1 MQHFTMKAIVQT
13 VYGGPEVLHF
23 SDVQRPVP
31 GPRDLLVSVA
41 ATAINPVDS
50 KVRRGGQTG
59 TPVPGAPKILG
70 WDAAGVVEAVGEDA
84 SLFAVGDEVFFA
96 GDIGRPGSY
105 AEYVA
110 VDERI
115 VGRKPRSLS
124 FEEAA
129 AIPLTALTAWEAI
142 VENMGIAPVEVSKED
157 GAPREDGV
165 RKGSVLLIVGGA
177 GGVGSIAIQIAKQV
191 CGLHVVATASR
202 PESRDRCLDLGADK
216 VIDHTQP
223 LTPQMATLGLAGA
236 DYIFTTAT
244 LDNFTELASV
254 LNPLGH
260 ICAIQGGP
268 TAESV
273 NVGLLMGK
281 RGIFSYELMFTRPAT
296 GVEPEKQGQIL
307 NRVADLIDDG
317 TLQTTLHRTL
327 SWRDVQEAH
336 RLIDTEHTM
345 GKMVMTVDG

>member
-1 MQHFTMKAIVQT
+1 MQQPTMNAIVQT
-13 VYGGPEVLHF
+13 VYGGPDVLHF
-23 SDVQRPVP
+23 ADVPRPVS
-31 GPRDLLVSVA
+31 GPRDLLVRVA
-41 ATAINPVDS
+41 ATAVNPVDS
-50 KVRRGGQTG
+50 KVRRGGQAG

-84 SLFAVGDEVFFA
+84 GLFAAGDEVFFA

-105 AEYVA
+105 AEHVA

-115 VGRKPRSLS
+115 VGRKPRSLG

-129 AIPLTALTAWEAI
+129 AIPLTALTAWEAL
-142 VENMGIAPVEVSKED
+142 VENMGIAPDGASKE
-157 GAPREDGV
+157 A
-165 RKGSVLLIVGGA
+165 VLLIVGGA
-177 GGVGSIAIQIAKQV
+177 GGVGSIAIQIAQQV
-191 CGLHVVATASR
+191 CGLNVVATASR
-202 PESRDRCLDLGADK
+202 PESRQRCLDLGSAH
-216 VIDHTQP
+216 VIDHSQP
-223 LTPQMATLGLAGA
+223 LAPQMSASGLVSA

-244 LDNFTELASV
+244 LDNFAELASV

-268 TAESV
+268 AAESV

-281 RGIFSYELMFTRPAT
+281 RGTFSYELMFTRPAT
-296 GVEPEKQGQIL
+296 GVAPEKQGQIL

-317 TLQTTLHRTL
+317 TLQTTLHRIL

-336 RLIDTEHTM
+336 RLIDTEHSM
-345 GKMVMTVDG
+345 GKMVMSVDA

>member
-1 MQHFTMKAIVQT
+1 MQSPTMKAIVQD
-13 VYGGPEVLHF
+13 VYGGPDVLYRAEVP
-23 SDVQRPVP
+23 RPTP
-31 GPRDLLVSVA
+31 GSQDLLVRVA
-41 ATAINPVDS
+41 AVAINPVDS
-50 KVRRGGQTG
+50 KVRRGGKAG
-59 TPVPGAPKILG
+59 EPVPDAPKILG
-70 WDAAGVVEAVGEDA
+70 WDAAGVVEAVGEDV

-115 VGRKPRSLS
+115 VGRKPRTLGY
-124 FEEAA
+124 EEAA
-129 AIPLTALTAWEAI
+129 AIPLTALTAWEALA
-142 VENMGIAPVEVSKED
+142 ENMGIAPDGIPQDSISQDSVPKE
-157 GAPREDGV
+157 AW
-165 RKGSVLLIVGGA
+165 LLIVGGA
-177 GGVGSIAIQIAKQV
+177 GGVGSIAIQIAKKLCRV
-191 CGLHVVATASR
+191 YVAATASR
-202 PESRDRCLDLGADK
+202 PESTQRCTDLGADI
-216 VIDHTQP
+216 VLDHSQP
-223 LTPQMATLGLAGA
+223 LAPQMQAAGLVGF
-236 DYIFTTAT
+236 DFIFTTAT
-244 LDNFTELASV
+244 LDNFADLASV

-268 TAESV
+268 AAESV

-327 SWRDVQEAH
+327 SWDDVQDAH
-336 RLIDTEHTM
+336 REIDTEHTM
-345 GKMVMTVDG
+345 GKIVMTVDG